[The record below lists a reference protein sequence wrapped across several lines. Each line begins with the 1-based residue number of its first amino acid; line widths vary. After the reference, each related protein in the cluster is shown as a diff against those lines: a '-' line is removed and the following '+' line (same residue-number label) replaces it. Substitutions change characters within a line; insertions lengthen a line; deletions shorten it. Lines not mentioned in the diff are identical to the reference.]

1 MLLHFTQGHA
11 LHLSEGLARKL
22 AVEAVLDGHD
32 GCVNR
37 LAWNEDGSMLATA
50 SDDCQV
56 GLLMQ
61 QQQVLPSGLSA
72 LTAECRHMC
81 AGSPAMLQDIYCL
94 VTSSKELEFECDIWQ
109 LSQQLGGQQ
118 RMLAFHRPQQYC

>member
-1 MLLHFTQGHA
+1 LTVAVLLHLIQGHA

-56 GLLMQ
+56 GLQVQ
-61 QQQVLPSGLSA
+61 QHKVPQACQHLLQGA
-72 LTAECRHMC
+72 CRMC
-81 AGSPAMLQDIYCL
+81 AFGLASLQD
-94 VTSSKELEFECDIWQ
+94 SSVSAED
-109 LSQQLGGQQ
+109 
-118 RMLAFHRPQQYC
+118 A